1 MTGPPTGEDLLR
13 SFPGDVGAASVHEL
27 AARPA
32 ETVDPARALR
42 PELAAR
48 YPHDGLYGHQA
59 TALDHLAAGA
69 DVAVTTST
77 ASGKTDAFA
86 LQIAR
91 NLLDAGVLRGDG
103 SRAGDARASTA
114 LCVYPMKALTGDQL
128 ANLRGLYEEMG
139 LGVRVERYDGDTPR
153 GDRRQIRAE
162 ADVVL
167 TNPMGLNVYLGSH
180 DRWAEF
186 FAHLD
191 LVVIDESHEYT
202 GVLGMHVAWIL
213 RRLARVADHWGG
225 DPNYVLASATIGNP
239 AAHSRALTGRE
250 VQVVDNDGSPRGPRD
265 VVLWNPP
272 ATETGD
278 ERAVDEPQRAPG
290 AGSGV
295 AERVPASVA
304 APRVWAHL
312 RAQDVRSLLFC
323 PSRKLTELAAGRAEE
338 WWRDREY
345 GDPTD
350 LRVAPYNAGLGKRTR
365 RTREHELRAGS
376 LGGLATTSALELGI
390 DVGDLDATVLS
401 GYPGTRRSVAQ
412 RFGRAGRG
420 ERRSLGVLVADH
432 ATLDQYVV
440 DHPDFLLNGD
450 PEDAVLDVANDAVF
464 ARHVLCA
471 ADELA
476 LTEADAGGFAD
487 GDRLRRAVEMWRR
500 VGRVTGELA
509 GGAHHVGRRPQADVD
524 LYGVGGEEYDL
535 AVVEGADVDLDLD
548 SVSESRVARDYHE
561 GAVRLLDGRQ
571 FQVVEVADTPVRRV
585 TLAPVDVDYYT
596 RTLTDVNVVDAE
608 SERTRETNGFRLHH
622 GTGTVVVHHHSYDRV
637 DTTTN
642 DPLDRGL
649 ATDRPPLRMETTLC
663 WVEVPGAVEAELVAR
678 YADAGTDTGTE
689 EDDLLGLRELGYV
702 AGLHAAEHA
711 IIGVAPL
718 ELLVD
723 RNDVG
728 GLSTLV
734 LDAHYRREEATG
746 ERTTESMAAVRATV
760 EDRASADAEAAAPS
774 ASGWFVYDGVEGG
787 LGFSRAVYD
796 EFEGLAARAAD
807 RLRACDCG
815 RPDGCPACTY
825 SPNCGNDNAPLL
837 RAAAV
842 DVLELLAG
850 EASLDADGDR
860 AARRPTLFYA

>member
-1 MTGPPTGEDLLR
+1 MSRPPTGDDLVR
-13 SFPGDVGAASVHEL
+13 TFPGETDGVTVRSRAP
-27 AARPA
+27 RPA
-32 ETVDPARALR
+32 ETVDPSRILR

-48 YPHDGLYGHQA
+48 YPHDGLYSHQA
-59 TALDHLAAGA
+59 TALEWLNAGE

-77 ASGKTDAFA
+77 ASGKTDVFA

-91 NLLDAGVLRGDG
+91 NLLDAGVLRGSGERTGDDG
-103 SRAGDARASTA
+103 ATA
-114 LCVYPMKALTGDQL
+114 LLVYPMKALTGDQL
-128 ANLRGLYEEMG
+128 ANLRDLYDEMG
-139 LGVRVERYDGDTPR
+139 LRVRVERYDGDTPR
-153 GDRRQIRAE
+153 ADRREIREE

-167 TNPMGLNVYLGSH
+167 TNPVGLNVYLGHH
-180 DRWAEF
+180 DRWARF
-186 FAHLD
+186 LSNLS
-191 LVVIDESHEYT
+191 LVVVDESHEYT
-202 GVLGMHVAWIL
+202 GALGSHVAWVL
-213 RRLARVADHWGG
+213 RRLARVVDHWGG
-225 DPNYVLASATIGNP
+225 DPAYVLSSATIGNP

-250 VQVVDNDGSPRGPRD
+250 VRVVDDDGSPRGPRD

-272 ATETGD
+272 ATEAGD
-278 ERAVDEPQRAPG
+278 ERAVDDPQRAPG
-290 AGSGV
+290 AGTGV
-295 AERVPASVA
+295 ANRVPASVA

-312 RAQDVRSLLFC
+312 RAQGVRSLLFC
-323 PSRKLTELAAGRAEE
+323 PSRKLTELAVGRAEE
-338 WWRDREY
+338 WWRERDD

-365 RTREHELRAGS
+365 RTRERELRAGS

-390 DVGDLDATVLS
+390 DVGDLDATVLA

-420 ERRSLGVLVADH
+420 ERRSLAVLVADH

-440 DHPDFLLNGD
+440 DHPEFLLDGA
-450 PEDAVLDVANDAVF
+450 PEDAVLDVENDAVF
-464 ARHVLCA
+464 AQHVLCA

-476 LTEADAGGFAD
+476 LTPADAGTFAD
-487 GDRLRRAVEMWRR
+487 ADRLTRAVEMWRR
-500 VGRVTGELA
+500 VGRVTGDLT

-524 LYGVGGEEYDL
+524 FYGAGGESYDL
-535 AVVEGADVDLDLD
+535 VVAESADATLDLD
-548 SVSESRVARDYHE
+548 AVSAARVARDFHE
-561 GAVRLLDGRQ
+561 GAVRLLDGQQ
-571 FQVVEVADTPVRRV
+571 FEVVEVTDDPVRRV

-608 SERTRETNGFRLHH
+608 SEATRETNGFRLHR

-637 DTTTN
+637 DATTN
-642 DPLDRGL
+642 DPLARGL
-649 ATDRPPLRMETTLC
+649 PTDRPPIRMETQLC
-663 WVEVPGAVEAELVAR
+663 WVEVPADVEATLVDR
-678 YADAGTDTGTE
+678 YADAGAATGTDA
-689 EDDLLGLRELGYV
+689 DDLLGLRELGYV

-711 IIGVAPL
+711 VIGVAPL

-723 RNDVG
+723 REDLG

-734 LDAHYRREEATG
+734 LDAHYRREAATS
-746 ERTTESMAAVRATV
+746 ERTTESMAAVEAAV
-760 EDRASADAEAAAPS
+760 ESRASAAAETDPP

-796 EFEGLAARAAD
+796 EFESLAARAAD

-850 EASLDADGDR
+850 EASLDGDGARDE
-860 AARRPTLFYA
+860 RRPTLFYA